1 MFVARLNRF
10 SGFGAFSGQVP
21 QQFPRMETVRCSA
34 NPLESSGMHPEN
46 TSAPSDMQRMRFP
59 NLKAGAGLWGGRLGA
74 SDTPAFLIT
83 QGRFQEWKQPDA
95 DFSWQKEREDIHFV
109 LATRTHQNTPEQA
122 MYKTPEQE
130 KQESRGTHWRRL
142 ARGCRGA
149 WGAFGCPLGDFKI
162 PPERQN
168 AAWRMQFDYW
178 HARRCWH
185 RLRRWRRWGS
195 T

>member
-1 MFVARLNRF
+1 MVFQL
-10 SGFGAFSGQVP
+10 
-21 QQFPRMETVRCSA
+21 
-34 NPLESSGMHPEN
+34 
-46 TSAPSDMQRMRFP
+46 SD
-59 NLKAGAGLWGGRLGA
+59 
-74 SDTPAFLIT
+74 
-83 QGRFQEWKQPDA
+83 
-95 DFSWQKEREDIHFV
+95 DFYVTLEREDIRFV

>member
-95 DFSWQKEREDIHFV
+95 DFSWQELPWAMGPAPQQPKGPKDAAVER
-109 LATRTHQNTPEQA
+109 A
-122 MYKTPEQE
+122 
-130 KQESRGTHWRRL
+130 
-142 ARGCRGA
+142 GA
-149 WGAFGCPLGDFKI
+149 WSKCAQKGPLGCLIQK
-162 PPERQN
+162 
-168 AAWRMQFDYW
+168 W
-178 HARRCWH
+178 HMHMHTCRHAH
-185 RLRRWRRWGS
+185 GQLQPQA
-195 T
+195 